1 MIASIQEELKDK
13 YLKIS
18 TTYDNMSKEERK
30 EAFMNYLLSSTHG
43 QKLTTLISQIV
54 ACIAN
59 EEMYHESELITQELT
74 MYVLY
79 LYHVQHSNCFIN
91 VYCIHFM
98 ACQEIESEI
107 GECMRSCV

>member
-74 MYVLY
+74 MYVLLFISCSTFKL
-79 LYHVQHSNCFIN
+79 LYQ
-91 VYCIHFM
+91 
-98 ACQEIESEI
+98 
-107 GECMRSCV
+107 CVLYTFYAMSGN